1 MSIFYDENQKSF
13 YLGAGKASY
22 VLHGDED
29 GRRRNQHWGA
39 RVPDGAIQPDLSHYP
54 TLASFDPRTNALP
67 WELPTR
73 GSGWYGEPAVAAANA
88 KGDDMVQLTYVSH
101 AIYMG
106 KNRLPGLPA
115 TFARREGDAETLEIE
130 LMDRLPGLRV
140 TAVYGVFERTGAITR
155 SLRLKNESGED
166 MQINGVLSASAPV
179 HGSGYDV
186 IHLKGAWA
194 RERHVMRQTQGEGEY
209 RIFSQRG
216 ASGHEA
222 NPFLALCE
230 KSATE
235 FSGEVWAVSL
245 VYSGSFE
252 ALSYVYNTE
261 NSRLSI
267 GLNPDVFTWKL
278 EPGETFV
285 SPEAAMVYSPDG
297 LNGMSH
303 AFHRLYSENLMRSK
317 WFERDRP
324 ILINNWEA
332 TYFNFNEEKILQ
344 IARRAK
350 ELGVEMLVLDDG
362 WFGKRNTDNC
372 SLGDWVVNP
381 EKLPGGLHGLS
392 DRLHDL
398 GLKFGLWFEPE
409 MISPDSDLYRA
420 HPDWCLHVD
429 GRARVEMRN
438 QLILDLSR
446 KEVQDYIILES
457 VSAVL
462 ESARI
467 EYVKWDMNR
476 NMTEPFSGAQTPE
489 RQKETQHRYM
499 LGLYRVLEEITARF
513 PEILFESCSG
523 GGGRFDPGMLYYMP
537 QTWTSDDSDA
547 AERMFIQYGTSFVYP
562 PCAMGAH
569 VSAVPNHQT
578 GRTTAMQTRGDVALG
593 GNFGFELDLSQLSDA
608 DAETVRRLIEREKQV
623 RTLVRTG
630 EFTRLLSPFDHPYA
644 AWQFRARDNSE
655 ALICAYRLMTRPAT
669 PHLLLRASGLDES
682 AVYMDDDG
690 NTCSGAALTRYGLW
704 LHLPGDFTSKVIHL
718 RRIG

>member
-22 VLHGDED
+22 VLHVDED
-29 GRRRNQHWGA
+29 GRLLNQHWGA

-73 GSGWYGEPAVAAANA
+73 GSGWYGEPAVAATNA

-130 LMDRLPGLRV
+130 LMDRLTGLRV
-140 TAVYGVFERTGAITR
+140 TAVYGVFKRTGAITR

-252 ALSYVYNTE
+252 ALSYVNNTE

-381 EKLPGGLHGLS
+381 EKLPGGLNGLS

-446 KEVQDYIILES
+446 KEVQDYIIES

-476 NMTEPFSGAQTPE
+476 NMTEPFSGAQTPA

>member
-22 VLHGDED
+22 VLHVDEN
-29 GRRRNQHWGA
+29 GRLLNQHWGA
-39 RVPDGAIQPDLSHYP
+39 RVPDGALSPDFSHYP

-73 GSGWYGEPAVAAANA
+73 GSGWYGEPAVAATNA

-130 LMDRLPGLRV
+130 LMDRLTGLRV

-252 ALSYVYNTE
+252 ALSYVNNTE

-381 EKLPGGLHGLS
+381 EKLPGGLNGLS

-409 MISPDSDLYRA
+409 MISPDSDLYCA

-446 KEVQDYIILES
+446 KEVQDYIIES
-457 VSAVL
+457 VSAAL

>member
-22 VLHGDED
+22 VLHVDED
-29 GRRRNQHWGA
+29 GRLLNQHWGA

-73 GSGWYGEPAVAAANA
+73 GSGWYGEPAVAATNA
-88 KGDDMVQLTYVSH
+88 KGNDMVQLTYVSH

-130 LMDRLPGLRV
+130 LMDRLTGLRV

-252 ALSYVYNTE
+252 ALSYVNNTE

-381 EKLPGGLHGLS
+381 EKLPGGLNGLS

-446 KEVQDYIILES
+446 REVQDYIIES

-547 AERMFIQYGTSFVYP
+547 VERMFIQYGTSFVYP

-655 ALICAYRLMTRPAT
+655 ALVCAYRLMTWPAT

>member
-22 VLHGDED
+22 VLHVDED
-29 GRRRNQHWGA
+29 GRLLNQHWGA
-39 RVPDGAIQPDLSHYP
+39 RVPDGALSPDFSHYP

-73 GSGWYGEPAVAAANA
+73 GSGWYGEPAVAATNA

-130 LMDRLPGLRV
+130 LMDRLTGLRV

-252 ALSYVYNTE
+252 ALSYVNNTE

-381 EKLPGGLHGLS
+381 EKLPGGLNGLS

-446 KEVQDYIILES
+446 KEVQDYIIES

-655 ALICAYRLMTRPAT
+655 ALVCAYRLMTRPAT

>member
-22 VLHGDED
+22 VLHVDED
-29 GRRRNQHWGA
+29 GRLLNQHWGA
-39 RVPDGAIQPDLSHYP
+39 RVPDGALSPDFSHYP

-73 GSGWYGEPAVAAANA
+73 GSGWYGEPAVAATNA

-130 LMDRLPGLRV
+130 LMDRLTGLRV

-252 ALSYVYNTE
+252 ALSYVNNTE

-381 EKLPGGLHGLS
+381 EKLPGGLNGLS

-446 KEVQDYIILES
+446 KEVQDYIIKS
-457 VSAVL
+457 VSAAL

-547 AERMFIQYGTSFVYP
+547 VERMFIQYGTSFVYP

-669 PHLLLRASGLDES
+669 PHLLLRVSGLDES

>member
-22 VLHGDED
+22 VLHVDED
-29 GRRRNQHWGA
+29 GRLLNQHWGA

-73 GSGWYGEPAVAAANA
+73 GSGWYGEPAVAATNA

-130 LMDRLPGLRV
+130 LMDRLTGLRV

-252 ALSYVYNTE
+252 ALSYVNNTE

-267 GLNPDVFTWKL
+267 GMNPDVFTWKL

-381 EKLPGGLHGLS
+381 EKLPGGLNGLS

-446 KEVQDYIILES
+446 KGVQDYIIES

-467 EYVKWDMNR
+467 EYMKWDMNR

-547 AERMFIQYGTSFVYP
+547 VERMFIQYGTSFVYP

-682 AVYMDDDG
+682 VVYMDDDG

>member
-22 VLHGDED
+22 VLHVDED
-29 GRRRNQHWGA
+29 GRLLNQHWGA

-73 GSGWYGEPAVAAANA
+73 GSGWYGEPAVAATNA

-130 LMDRLPGLRV
+130 LMDRLTGLRV

-252 ALSYVYNTE
+252 ALSYVNNTE

-381 EKLPGGLHGLS
+381 EKLPGGLNGLS

-420 HPDWCLHVD
+420 HPDWCLHLD

-446 KEVQDYIILES
+446 KEVQDYIIES

-547 AERMFIQYGTSFVYP
+547 VERMFIQYGTSFVYP

>member
-22 VLHGDED
+22 VLHVDED
-29 GRRRNQHWGA
+29 GRLLNQHWGA
-39 RVPDGAIQPDLSHYP
+39 RVPDGALSPDFSHYP

-73 GSGWYGEPAVAAANA
+73 GSGWYGEPAVAATNA

-130 LMDRLPGLRV
+130 LMDRLTGLRV

-252 ALSYVYNTE
+252 ALSYVNNTE

-381 EKLPGGLHGLS
+381 EKLPGGLNGLS

-446 KEVQDYIILES
+446 KEVQDYIIQS

-476 NMTEPFSGAQTPE
+476 NMTEPFSGAQTPA

-630 EFTRLLSPFDHPYA
+630 EFTRLLSPFDQPYA

>member
-22 VLHGDED
+22 VLHVDED
-29 GRRRNQHWGA
+29 GRLLNQHWGA
-39 RVPDGAIQPDLSHYP
+39 RVPDGALSPDFSHYP

-73 GSGWYGEPAVAAANA
+73 GSGWYGEPAVAATNA

-130 LMDRLPGLRV
+130 LMDRLTGLRV

-179 HGSGYDV
+179 HGSGCDV

-252 ALSYVYNTE
+252 ALSYVNNTE

-381 EKLPGGLHGLS
+381 EKLPGGLNGLS

-446 KEVQDYIILES
+446 KEVQDYIIES
-457 VSAVL
+457 VSAAL

-547 AERMFIQYGTSFVYP
+547 VERMFIQYGTSFVYP

>member
-22 VLHGDED
+22 VLHVDED
-29 GRRRNQHWGA
+29 GRLLNQHWGA

-73 GSGWYGEPAVAAANA
+73 GSGWYGEPAVAATNA

-130 LMDRLPGLRV
+130 LMDRLTGLRV

-252 ALSYVYNTE
+252 ALSYVNNTE

-324 ILINNWEA
+324 ILINTWEA

-381 EKLPGGLHGLS
+381 EKLPGGLNGLS

-446 KEVQDYIILES
+446 REVQDYIIES

-547 AERMFIQYGTSFVYP
+547 VERMFIQYGTSFVYP

-655 ALICAYRLMTRPAT
+655 ALVCAYRLMTRPAT

>member
-22 VLHGDED
+22 VLHVDED
-29 GRRRNQHWGA
+29 GRLLNQHWGA

-73 GSGWYGEPAVAAANA
+73 GSGWYGEPAVAATNA

-130 LMDRLPGLRV
+130 LMDRLTGLRV

-252 ALSYVYNTE
+252 ALSYVNNTE

-381 EKLPGGLHGLS
+381 EKLPGGLNGLS

-446 KEVQDYIILES
+446 KEVQDYIIES

-630 EFTRLLSPFDHPYA
+630 EFTRLLSPFDQPYA

-655 ALICAYRLMTRPAT
+655 ALICAYRLMTRPVT

>member
-22 VLHGDED
+22 VLHVDEG
-29 GRRRNQHWGA
+29 GRLLNQHWGA
-39 RVPDGAIQPDLSHYP
+39 RVPDGALSPDFSHYP

-73 GSGWYGEPAVAAANA
+73 GSGWYGEPAVAATNA

-130 LMDRLPGLRV
+130 LMDRLTGLRV

-179 HGSGYDV
+179 HGSGCDV

-252 ALSYVYNTE
+252 ALSYVNNTE

-381 EKLPGGLHGLS
+381 EKLPGGLNGLS

-446 KEVQDYIILES
+446 KEVQDYIIES

-547 AERMFIQYGTSFVYP
+547 VERMFIQYGTSFVYP

>member
-22 VLHGDED
+22 VLHVDED
-29 GRRRNQHWGA
+29 GRLLNQHWGA
-39 RVPDGAIQPDLSHYP
+39 RVPDGALSPDFSHYP

-73 GSGWYGEPAVAAANA
+73 GSGWYGEPAVAATNA

-130 LMDRLPGLRV
+130 LMDRLTGLRV

-230 KSATE
+230 KNATE

-252 ALSYVYNTE
+252 ALSYVNNTE

-381 EKLPGGLHGLS
+381 EKLPGGLNGLS

-446 KEVQDYIILES
+446 KEVQDYIIES

-489 RQKETQHRYM
+489 RQKETQHRYI

-547 AERMFIQYGTSFVYP
+547 VERMFIQYGTSFVYP

>member
-22 VLHGDED
+22 VLHVDED
-29 GRRRNQHWGA
+29 GRLLNQHWGA
-39 RVPDGAIQPDLSHYP
+39 RVPDGALSPDFSHYP

-73 GSGWYGEPAVAAANA
+73 GSGWYGEPAVAATNA
-88 KGDDMVQLTYVSH
+88 RGDDMVQLTYVSH

-130 LMDRLPGLRV
+130 LMDRLTGLRV

-230 KSATE
+230 RSATE

-252 ALSYVYNTE
+252 ALSYVNNTE

-381 EKLPGGLHGLS
+381 EKLPGGLNGLS

-446 KEVQDYIILES
+446 KEVQDYIIES

-682 AVYMDDDG
+682 AAYMDDDG

>member
-22 VLHGDED
+22 VLHVDED
-29 GRRRNQHWGA
+29 GRLLNQHWGA

-73 GSGWYGEPAVAAANA
+73 GSGWYGEPAVAATNA

-130 LMDRLPGLRV
+130 LMDRLTGLRV

-252 ALSYVYNTE
+252 ALSYVNNTE

-267 GLNPDVFTWKL
+267 GMNPDVFTWKL

-381 EKLPGGLHGLS
+381 EKLPGGLNGLS

-420 HPDWCLHVD
+420 HPDWCLHLD

-446 KEVQDYIILES
+446 KEVQDYIIES

-547 AERMFIQYGTSFVYP
+547 VERMFIQYGTSFVYP

>member
-1 MSIFYDENQKSF
+1 M
-13 YLGAGKASY
+13 
-22 VLHGDED
+22 
-29 GRRRNQHWGA
+29 
-39 RVPDGAIQPDLSHYP
+39 
-54 TLASFDPRTNALP
+54 
-67 WELPTR
+67 
-73 GSGWYGEPAVAAANA
+73 AATNA
-88 KGDDMVQLTYVSH
+88 KGNDMVQLTYVSH

-130 LMDRLPGLRV
+130 LMDRLTGLRV

-252 ALSYVYNTE
+252 ALSYVNNTE

-381 EKLPGGLHGLS
+381 EKLPGGLNGLS

-446 KEVQDYIILES
+446 REVQDYIIES

-547 AERMFIQYGTSFVYP
+547 VERMFIQYGTSFVYP

-655 ALICAYRLMTRPAT
+655 ALVCAYRLMTRPAT

>member
-22 VLHGDED
+22 VLHVDED
-29 GRRRNQHWGA
+29 GRLLNQHWGA
-39 RVPDGAIQPDLSHYP
+39 RVPDGALSPDFSHYP

-73 GSGWYGEPAVAAANA
+73 GSGWYGEPAVAATNA

-130 LMDRLPGLRV
+130 LMDRLTGLRV

-252 ALSYVYNTE
+252 ALSYVNNTE

-381 EKLPGGLHGLS
+381 EKLPGGLNGLS

-446 KEVQDYIILES
+446 KEVQDYIIES
-457 VSAVL
+457 VSAAL

-476 NMTEPFSGAQTPE
+476 NMTEPFSGAQTPA

-547 AERMFIQYGTSFVYP
+547 VERMFIQYGTSFVYP

>member
-22 VLHGDED
+22 VLHVDED
-29 GRRRNQHWGA
+29 GRLLNQHWGA

-73 GSGWYGEPAVAAANA
+73 GSGWYGEPAVAATNA
-88 KGDDMVQLTYVSH
+88 KGNDMVQLTYVSH

-130 LMDRLPGLRV
+130 LMDRLTGLRV

-252 ALSYVYNTE
+252 ALSYVNNTE

-381 EKLPGGLHGLS
+381 EKLPGGLNGLS

-446 KEVQDYIILES
+446 KEVQDYIIES

>member
-22 VLHGDED
+22 VLHVDED
-29 GRRRNQHWGA
+29 GRLLNQHWGA

-73 GSGWYGEPAVAAANA
+73 GSGWYGEPAVAATNA
-88 KGDDMVQLTYVSH
+88 KGNDMVQLTYVSH

-130 LMDRLPGLRV
+130 LMDRLTGLRV

-216 ASGHEA
+216 ASGHES

-252 ALSYVYNTE
+252 ALSYVNNTE

-381 EKLPGGLHGLS
+381 EKLPGGLNGLS

-446 KEVQDYIILES
+446 KEVQDYIIES

>member
-22 VLHGDED
+22 VLHVDEN
-29 GRRRNQHWGA
+29 GRLLNQHWGA
-39 RVPDGAIQPDLSHYP
+39 RVPDGALSPDFSHYP

-73 GSGWYGEPAVAAANA
+73 GSGWYGEPAVAATNA

-130 LMDRLPGLRV
+130 LMDRLTGLCV

-155 SLRLKNESGED
+155 SLRLKNESGEN

-194 RERHVMRQTQGEGEY
+194 RERHVMRQPQGEGEY

-230 KSATE
+230 RSATE

-252 ALSYVYNTE
+252 ALSYVNNTE

-381 EKLPGGLHGLS
+381 EKLPGGLNGLS

-446 KEVQDYIILES
+446 KEVQDYIIES
-457 VSAVL
+457 VSAAL

-476 NMTEPFSGAQTPE
+476 NMTEPFSGAQTPA

-547 AERMFIQYGTSFVYP
+547 VERMFIQYGTSFVYP

-630 EFTRLLSPFDHPYA
+630 EFTRLLSPFDQPYA

-669 PHLLLRASGLDES
+669 PHLLLRVSGLDES

>member
-22 VLHGDED
+22 VLHVDEN
-29 GRRRNQHWGA
+29 GRLLNQHWGA

-73 GSGWYGEPAVAAANA
+73 GSGWYGEPAVAATNA

-130 LMDRLPGLRV
+130 LMDRLTGLRV
-140 TAVYGVFERTGAITR
+140 TTAYSVFEETGAITR

-179 HGSGYDV
+179 HGSSYDV

-230 KSATE
+230 RSATE

-252 ALSYVYNTE
+252 ALSYVNNTE

-381 EKLPGGLHGLS
+381 EKLPGGLNGLS

-446 KEVQDYIILES
+446 KEVQDYIIES

-476 NMTEPFSGAQTPE
+476 NMTEPFSGAQTPA

-547 AERMFIQYGTSFVYP
+547 VERMFIQYGTSFVYP

>member
-22 VLHGDED
+22 VLHVDED
-29 GRRRNQHWGA
+29 GRLLNQHWGA

-73 GSGWYGEPAVAAANA
+73 GSGWYGEPAVAATNA
-88 KGDDMVQLTYVSH
+88 KGNDMVQLTYVSH

-130 LMDRLPGLRV
+130 LMDRLTGLRV

-252 ALSYVYNTE
+252 ALSYVNNTE

-381 EKLPGGLHGLS
+381 EKLPGGLNGLS

-446 KEVQDYIILES
+446 KEVQDYIIES

-547 AERMFIQYGTSFVYP
+547 VERMFIQYGTSFVYP

-655 ALICAYRLMTRPAT
+655 ALVCAYRLMTRPAT

>member
-22 VLHGDED
+22 VLHVDED
-29 GRRRNQHWGA
+29 GRLLNQHWGA

-73 GSGWYGEPAVAAANA
+73 GSGWYGEPAVAATNA
-88 KGDDMVQLTYVSH
+88 KGNDMVQLTYVSH

-130 LMDRLPGLRV
+130 LMDRLTGLRV

-216 ASGHEA
+216 ASGHES

-252 ALSYVYNTE
+252 ALSYVNNTE

-381 EKLPGGLHGLS
+381 EKLPGGLNGLS

-446 KEVQDYIILES
+446 KGVQDYIIES

-467 EYVKWDMNR
+467 EYMKWDMNR

>member
-22 VLHGDED
+22 VLHVDED
-29 GRRRNQHWGA
+29 GRLLNQHWGA
-39 RVPDGAIQPDLSHYP
+39 RVPDGALSPDFSHYP

-73 GSGWYGEPAVAAANA
+73 GSGWYGEPAVAATNA

-130 LMDRLPGLRV
+130 LMDRLTGLRV
-140 TAVYGVFERTGAITR
+140 TAVYGVFEETGAITR

-252 ALSYVYNTE
+252 ALSYVNNTE

-381 EKLPGGLHGLS
+381 EKLPGGLNGLS

-446 KEVQDYIILES
+446 KEVQDYIIES

-476 NMTEPFSGAQTPE
+476 NMTEPFSGAQTPA

-547 AERMFIQYGTSFVYP
+547 VERMFIQYGTSFVYP

>member
-22 VLHGDED
+22 VLHVDED
-29 GRRRNQHWGA
+29 GRLLNQHWGA

-73 GSGWYGEPAVAAANA
+73 GSGWYGEPAVAATNA

-130 LMDRLPGLRV
+130 LMDRLTGLRV

-252 ALSYVYNTE
+252 ALSYVNNTE

-267 GLNPDVFTWKL
+267 GMNPDVFTWKL

-381 EKLPGGLHGLS
+381 EKLPGGLNGLS
-392 DRLHDL
+392 DRLHYL

-446 KEVQDYIILES
+446 REVQDYIIES

>member
-22 VLHGDED
+22 VLHVDED
-29 GRRRNQHWGA
+29 GRLLNQHWGA

-73 GSGWYGEPAVAAANA
+73 GSGWYGEPAVAATNA

-130 LMDRLPGLRV
+130 LMDRLTGLRV

-155 SLRLKNESGED
+155 SLRMKNESGED
-166 MQINGVLSASAPV
+166 IQINGVLSASAPV

-252 ALSYVYNTE
+252 ALSYVNNTE

-381 EKLPGGLHGLS
+381 EKLPGGLNGLS

-446 KEVQDYIILES
+446 REVQDYIIES

>member
-22 VLHGDED
+22 VLHVDED
-29 GRRRNQHWGA
+29 GRLLNQHWGA
-39 RVPDGAIQPDLSHYP
+39 RVPDGALSPDFSHYP

-73 GSGWYGEPAVAAANA
+73 GSGWYGEPAVAATNA

-115 TFARREGDAETLEIE
+115 TFARREGDAETLEVE
-130 LMDRLPGLRV
+130 LMDRLTGLRV

-252 ALSYVYNTE
+252 ALSYVNNTE

-381 EKLPGGLHGLS
+381 ENLPGGLNGLS

-446 KEVQDYIILES
+446 KEVQDYIIES

-523 GGGRFDPGMLYYMP
+523 GGGRFAPGMLYYMP

>member
-22 VLHGDED
+22 VLHVDED
-29 GRRRNQHWGA
+29 GRLLNQHWGA

-73 GSGWYGEPAVAAANA
+73 GSGWYGEPAVAATNA

-130 LMDRLPGLRV
+130 LMDRLTGLRV

-252 ALSYVYNTE
+252 ALSYVNNTE

-381 EKLPGGLHGLS
+381 EKLPGGLNGLS

-446 KEVQDYIILES
+446 REVQDYIIES

-547 AERMFIQYGTSFVYP
+547 VERMFIQYGTSFVYP

-655 ALICAYRLMTRPAT
+655 ALVCAYRLMTRPAT

-704 LHLPGDFTSKVIHL
+704 LHLPGDFTSKVIYL

>member
-22 VLHGDED
+22 VLHVDED
-29 GRRRNQHWGA
+29 GRLLNQHWGA
-39 RVPDGAIQPDLSHYP
+39 RVPDGALSPDFSHYP

-73 GSGWYGEPAVAAANA
+73 GSGWYGEPAVAATNA

-130 LMDRLPGLRV
+130 LMDRLTGLRV

-179 HGSGYDV
+179 HGSGCDV

-252 ALSYVYNTE
+252 ALSYVNNTE

-381 EKLPGGLHGLS
+381 EKLPGGLNGLS

-446 KEVQDYIILES
+446 KEVQDYIIES

-547 AERMFIQYGTSFVYP
+547 VERMFIQYGTSFVYP

>member
-22 VLHGDED
+22 VLHVDED
-29 GRRRNQHWGA
+29 GRLLNQHWGA
-39 RVPDGAIQPDLSHYP
+39 RVPDGALSPDFSHYP

-73 GSGWYGEPAVAAANA
+73 GSGWYGEPAVAATNA

-130 LMDRLPGLRV
+130 LIDRLTGLRV

-194 RERHVMRQTQGEGEY
+194 RERHIMRQTQGEGEY

-230 KSATE
+230 RSATE

-252 ALSYVYNTE
+252 ALSYVNNTE

-381 EKLPGGLHGLS
+381 EKLPGGLNGLS

-446 KEVQDYIILES
+446 KEVQDYIIES

-547 AERMFIQYGTSFVYP
+547 VERMFIQYGTSFVYP

>member
-22 VLHGDED
+22 VLHVDED
-29 GRRRNQHWGA
+29 GRLLNQHWGA

-73 GSGWYGEPAVAAANA
+73 GSGWYGEPAVAATNA

-115 TFARREGDAETLEIE
+115 TFARREGDAETLEVE
-130 LMDRLPGLRV
+130 LMDRLTGLRV
-140 TAVYGVFERTGAITR
+140 TAVYGVFEHTGAITR

-194 RERHVMRQTQGEGEY
+194 RERHVMRQPQGEGEY

-252 ALSYVYNTE
+252 ALSYVNNTE

-381 EKLPGGLHGLS
+381 EKLPGGLNGLS

-446 KEVQDYIILES
+446 KEVQDYIIES

-547 AERMFIQYGTSFVYP
+547 VERMFIQYGTSFVYP

-608 DAETVRRLIEREKQV
+608 DAKTVRRLIEREKQV

-669 PHLLLRASGLDES
+669 PHLLLKASGLDES
-682 AVYMDDDG
+682 AAYMDDDG

>member
-13 YLGAGKASY
+13 YLSAGKASY
-22 VLHGDED
+22 VLHVDEN
-29 GRRRNQHWGA
+29 GRLLNLHWGA

-73 GSGWYGEPAVAAANA
+73 GSGWYGEPAVAATNA
-88 KGDDMVQLTYVSH
+88 RGDDMVQLTCVSH

-130 LMDRLPGLRV
+130 LMDRLTGLRV

-194 RERHVMRQTQGEGEY
+194 RERHVMRQPQGEGEY

-216 ASGHEA
+216 ASGHES

-252 ALSYVYNTE
+252 ALSCVNNTE

-381 EKLPGGLHGLS
+381 EKLPGGLNGLS

-446 KEVQDYIILES
+446 KEVQDYIIQS
-457 VSAVL
+457 VSAAL

-499 LGLYRVLEEITARF
+499 LGLYRVLEEITTRF

-655 ALICAYRLMTRPAT
+655 ALICAYRLMTKPAT

-682 AVYMDDDG
+682 AAYMDDDG

>member
-22 VLHGDED
+22 VLHVDED
-29 GRRRNQHWGA
+29 GRLLNQHWGA
-39 RVPDGAIQPDLSHYP
+39 RVPDGALSPDFSHYP

-73 GSGWYGEPAVAAANA
+73 GSGWYGEPAVAATNA

-130 LMDRLPGLRV
+130 LMDRLTGLRV

-252 ALSYVYNTE
+252 ALSYVNNTE

-381 EKLPGGLHGLS
+381 EKLPGGLNGLS

-446 KEVQDYIILES
+446 KEVQDYIIES

-476 NMTEPFSGAQTPE
+476 NMTEPFSGAQTPA

-547 AERMFIQYGTSFVYP
+547 VERMFIQYGTSFVYP

-682 AVYMDDDG
+682 AAYMDDDG

>member
-1 MSIFYDENQKSF
+1 
-13 YLGAGKASY
+13 
-22 VLHGDED
+22 
-29 GRRRNQHWGA
+29 
-39 RVPDGAIQPDLSHYP
+39 
-54 TLASFDPRTNALP
+54 
-67 WELPTR
+67 
-73 GSGWYGEPAVAAANA
+73 VAATNA

-130 LMDRLPGLRV
+130 LMDRLTGLRV

-155 SLRLKNESGED
+155 SLRLENESGED

-179 HGSGYDV
+179 HGSGCDV

-252 ALSYVYNTE
+252 ALSYVNNTE
-261 NSRLSI
+261 NIRLSI

-381 EKLPGGLHGLS
+381 EKLPGGLNGLS

-446 KEVQDYIILES
+446 KEVQDYIIES

-547 AERMFIQYGTSFVYP
+547 VERMFIQYGTSFVYP

-630 EFTRLLSPFDHPYA
+630 EFTRLLSPFDQPYA

-682 AVYMDDDG
+682 AAYMDDDG

>member
-22 VLHGDED
+22 VLHVDED
-29 GRRRNQHWGA
+29 GRLLNQHWGA
-39 RVPDGAIQPDLSHYP
+39 RVPDGALSPDFSHYP

-73 GSGWYGEPAVAAANA
+73 GSGWYGESAVAATNA

-130 LMDRLPGLRV
+130 LMDRLTGLRV
-140 TAVYGVFERTGAITR
+140 TAVYGVFEETGAITR

-194 RERHVMRQTQGEGEY
+194 RERHVMRQPQGEGEY

-252 ALSYVYNTE
+252 ALSYVNNTE

-332 TYFNFNEEKILQ
+332 TYFNFDEEKILQ

-381 EKLPGGLHGLS
+381 EKLPGGLNGLS

-446 KEVQDYIILES
+446 KEVQDYIIES

>member
-22 VLHGDED
+22 VLHVDED
-29 GRRRNQHWGA
+29 GRLLNQHWGA
-39 RVPDGAIQPDLSHYP
+39 RVPDGALSPDFSHYP

-73 GSGWYGEPAVAAANA
+73 GSGWYGEPAVAATNA

-130 LMDRLPGLRV
+130 LMDRLTGLRV

-252 ALSYVYNTE
+252 ALSYVNNTE

-381 EKLPGGLHGLS
+381 EKLPGGLNGLS
-392 DRLHDL
+392 DKLHDL

-409 MISPDSDLYRA
+409 MISPDSDLYLA

-438 QLILDLSR
+438 QLILDLSC
-446 KEVQDYIILES
+446 KEVQDYIIES

>member
-22 VLHGDED
+22 VLHVDED
-29 GRRRNQHWGA
+29 GRLLNQHWGV

-73 GSGWYGEPAVAAANA
+73 GSGWYGEPAVAATNA

-130 LMDRLPGLRV
+130 LMDRLTGLRV

-252 ALSYVYNTE
+252 ALSYVNNTE

-381 EKLPGGLHGLS
+381 EKLPGGLNGLS

-446 KEVQDYIILES
+446 KEVQDYIIES

>member
-22 VLHGDED
+22 VLHVDED
-29 GRRRNQHWGA
+29 GRLLNQHWGA

-73 GSGWYGEPAVAAANA
+73 GSGWYGEPAVAATNA

-130 LMDRLPGLRV
+130 LMDRLTGLRV

-252 ALSYVYNTE
+252 ALSYVNNTE

-381 EKLPGGLHGLS
+381 EKLPGGLNGLS

-446 KEVQDYIILES
+446 KEVQDYIIES
-457 VSAVL
+457 VSAAL

-547 AERMFIQYGTSFVYP
+547 VERMFIQYGTSFVYP

>member
-22 VLHGDED
+22 VLHVDED
-29 GRRRNQHWGA
+29 GRLLNQHWGA
-39 RVPDGAIQPDLSHYP
+39 RVPDGALSPDFSHYP

-73 GSGWYGEPAVAAANA
+73 GSGWYGEPAVAATNA

-130 LMDRLPGLRV
+130 LMDRLTGLRV

-179 HGSGYDV
+179 HGSGCDV

-252 ALSYVYNTE
+252 ALSYVNNTE

-381 EKLPGGLHGLS
+381 EKLPGGLNGLS

-446 KEVQDYIILES
+446 KEVQDYIIES

-690 NTCSGAALTRYGLW
+690 NTCSGAALTRYGIW